1 MESMEQDLNDSD
13 YLERL
18 TKAVRRDLKDYLK
31 KKVLPEYAKNDGG
44 HNWAHVREVIRRSFE
59 LNEAFNLG
67 LEPNMIY
74 AIAVC
79 HDWGKCEDHERHHLV
94 AAKHFV
100 DDENMK
106 RFFSDQERKIIKE
119 AIEDHRSSKED
130 EPRSDYGKLI
140 SSADRNSRVDIVF
153 VRSFFVAHER
163 MPDEIIEDYL
173 DYTIKRLAKKKDEK
187 DPENMFYE
195 DDVYKNFLQE
205 MRELLKN
212 EGEFKKR
219 YCEVNHISSRQ
230 NKVKDEPGAV
240 EVQEGSRS

>member
-1 MESMEQDLNDSD
+1 MDNMKRDCKKSDSLD
-13 YLERL
+13 WL
-18 TKAVRRDLKDYLK
+18 TREVRQDLKDYLAEN
-31 KKVLPEYAKNDGG
+31 VLPEYAKNDGG
-44 HNWAHVREVIRRSFE
+44 HNWVHVREVIRRSFE
-59 LNEAFNLG
+59 LNEAFGLG

-79 HDWGKCEDHERHHLV
+79 HDWGKCEDHERHHLI
-94 AAKHFV
+94 AAKHFM

-106 RFFSDQERKIIKE
+106 RFFNNEERKIIKE

-130 EPRSDYGKLI
+130 EPRSTYGKLI

-163 MPDEIIEDYL
+163 MPDETIEDYL
-173 DYTIKRLAKKKDEK
+173 EFTIKRLAKKYDEK

-195 DDVYKNFLQE
+195 DDVYKNFLRE

-212 EGEFKKR
+212 EEEFKEC
-219 YCEVNHISSRQ
+219 YCEVNHISSRR

-240 EVQEGSRS
+240 EVQNA